1 MSQLYKTLTGAPL
14 HTETAGQVEAL
25 IIQHNSLVKYLRT
38 KEAKE
43 LARHNFDYYKLI
55 EQAIYSDMHELA
67 TQIVDLTH
75 SIGGLIDCKRGI
87 LTLCAVMQEV
97 KA

>member
-1 MSQLYKTLTGAPL
+1 MSKLYKTLNGAPL
-14 HTETAGQVEAL
+14 HTETAGEVEAL

-43 LARHNFDYYKLI
+43 LARRNFDYYSFI
-55 EQAIYSDMHELA
+55 ERAIYNDMHELLD
-67 TQIVDLTH
+67 QIEELAH
-75 SIGGLIDCKRGI
+75 SIGGFVDYKRGI

-97 KA
+97 KP